1 MASQV
6 TERPRRLLA
15 IPSSLATMILY
26 LLVHVLIL
34 AGGNV
39 DSQTANRTEE
49 ELSKVEGNQT
59 LRESPANNSAI
70 KPDNVT
76 SSLYKDEKSVI
87 EDELQNNQTSNVI
100 REDDENFQD
109 QENEVAGQLCKV
121 DKLEEYSHLICGEIF
136 HSEMLSIST
145 ENWCVLG
152 DVIRPYNNMTV
163 CLEMLSNLVG
173 CYYPNPTI
181 QDFFLYIHSNYFV
194 NCSKEEVP
202 LEDAPQGM
210 VIALTL
216 IPVSLIPLLVYMVV
230 WKSNVQE

>member
-1 MASQV
+1 MSSQV
-6 TERPRRLLA
+6 TERPRRLLP
-15 IPSSLATMILY
+15 IPSLLATMILY
-26 LLVHVLIL
+26 LLVPALIL
-34 AGGNV
+34 GGNV

-59 LRESPANNSAI
+59 LRESPANSAM

-76 SSLYKDEKSVI
+76 SSLYKDEKSLI

-100 REDDENFQD
+100 TEDDESFQD
-109 QENEVAGQLCKV
+109 QENEFAGQLCKV
-121 DKLEEYSHLICGEIF
+121 DLLKEYSYIYCGNEF
-136 HSEMLSIST
+136 NSEMMSIST
-145 ENWCVLG
+145 DNWCVLG

-163 CLEMLSNLVG
+163 CLERLSNMVG

-194 NCSKEEVP
+194 NCSKEDVL